1 MRRGPTFAAAI
12 VLLAVAFAAPLELA
26 QASSRWERLCDG
38 VLGWFGISEEP
49 NAALAR
55 LGGTRLLLQADRDDY
70 RTLILNGLRDDVRH
84 LMRDARIPY
93 SSLGVRDGGVELRVR
108 EPSDLQRTMS
118 ALAATA
124 GPAGGAVDIRDAG
137 EGMVRLTPTE
147 RAFGERLGGSLG
159 QTVEI
164 IRRRLNG
171 LGLAS
176 VGVQRE
182 GADRILVVLPGV
194 SDPARLTRLIEA
206 RALLEF
212 RLVDVSIDPRDA
224 MKIGVPAGSEL
235 LHEAKT
241 KELYL
246 VRKDSMLGGQDIAD
260 AKPSF
265 STYANQPVVDFS
277 FTARGAREFGRLTQ
291 ENIGRPFAIV
301 LDGEVITAP
310 VIREPILG
318 GTGQISGA
326 FTVEQASDLA
336 ILLRAGMLPVRLI
349 AVEQTTVEPAQK

>member
-1 MRRGPTFAAAI
+1 MRRGPPFVATI
-12 VLLAVAFAAPLELA
+12 ILLAVAFAPPAQLA
-26 QASSRWERLCDG
+26 QAAGRWEQLRAG
-38 VLGWFGISEEP
+38 VLGWFGVSEDP
-49 NAALAR
+49 AAALAR
-55 LGGTRLLLQADRDDY
+55 LGGSRTLLRADRDDY
-70 RTLILNGLRDDVRH
+70 RTSILNALRDDVRH

-93 SSLGVRDGGVELRVR
+93 SSLGLRDGGVELRVR

-137 EGMVRLTPTE
+137 EGMIRLTPTE
-147 RAFGERLGGSLG
+147 RAFGERLGGSLD

-164 IRRRLNG
+164 IRRRLDG
-171 LGLAS
+171 LGVAS
-176 VGVQRE
+176 AGVQRD
-182 GADRILVVLPGV
+182 GPDRILVVAPGLR
-194 SDPARLTRLIEA
+194 DPAHVLQLIVA
-206 RALLEF
+206 RAGLEF
-212 RLVDVSIDPRDA
+212 RLVDVSMTPSDA

-235 LHEAKT
+235 LHQAKT

-246 VRKDSMLGGQDIAD
+246 VRTDSTVGGQDIAD

-265 STYANQPVVDFS
+265 STYGNQPVVDFS

-291 ENIGRPFAIV
+291 ENVGRPFAIV
-301 LDGEVITAP
+301 LDGEVITTP